1 MTDLEA
7 LQEEYSL
14 AKERLDR
21 LRARAEEEAQQTD
34 ALLAEHEAACN
45 AFIGQ
50 SLARHTQ
57 GRITDGVGG
66 DSTAAAAGLSSSIS
80 SSGGMR
86 ATVAAM
92 DAELCIS
99 VSAAPLSEHGKDN
112 KTTAP
117 VVGHGPA
124 AAGALPA
131 SSTTSKGKGKRSFF
145 SFFVPKAAK

>member
-21 LRARAEEEAQQTD
+21 LKARAEEEAQQTE
-34 ALLAEHEAACN
+34 ALLAEHEAARN

-57 GRITDGVGG
+57 GRITDGDGG
-66 DSTAAAAGLSSSIS
+66 DTAAAGLSCS
-80 SSGGMR
+80 SSGSMR
-86 ATVAAM
+86 ATVAAV
-92 DAELCIS
+92 DAELCTS
-99 VSAAPLSEHGKDN
+99 GSAAPLSEHGKDD
-112 KTTAP
+112 KAAS
-117 VVGHGPA
+117 VVGPA

-131 SSTTSKGKGKRSFF
+131 SSTMSKGKGKRSFF
-145 SFFVPKAAK
+145 TNFFQPKAAK